1 MAKSTAA
8 FNFSTLDCH
17 RHLIET
23 APPAMS
29 FDPAVNG
36 KSPKAVAAW
45 QGKLRADLR
54 KRLGWQNFAH
64 GKKRC
69 PLKVRSLW
77 QRKTPLGTIEKIVF
91 TSEPKSDV
99 PAYVCLPK
107 SARPPYN
114 WFICVQGHST
124 GMHNSI
130 AVDFKTNKRKI
141 EVEGEQD
148 FAIGCMERGIAA
160 LCIEQ
165 RAFGERQLN
174 YPKYPQLTGSCSGAA
189 THALQLGRTL
199 IGERVY
205 DVDRGIDYLFTRN
218 DVRKSTLG
226 LMGLSGG
233 GTITTFGS
241 AMLSRIKMSMPAGY
255 FCTFKD
261 SIMAMPHCGCNF
273 VPGLLT
279 VAEMADVLGLFAP
292 RPVAVVTGKDDPIF
306 PLHGTKSEFKRL
318 QAIYKA
324 AGAADKCKLVVGD
337 GEHQFFAEQGWKAMF
352 KASGLKA

>member
-1 MAKSTAA
+1 MAKSTPR
-8 FNFSTLDCH
+8 FNFSTHDVH
-17 RHLIET
+17 RHLMAT
-23 APPAMS
+23 RPPSMS
-29 FDPAVNG
+29 FRGRTKKD
-36 KSPKAVAAW
+36 VAAW
-45 QGKLRADLR
+45 QRKLRADVK
-54 KRLGWQNFAH
+54 KRLGWHNFAH
-64 GKKRC
+64 GKQRC
-69 PLKVRSLW
+69 PLKIRSLW
-77 QRKTPLGTIEKIVF
+77 QRQTKLGSIEKIVF

-99 PAYVCLPK
+99 PAYICLPK
-107 SARPPYN
+107 NAEPPYD

-124 GMHNSI
+124 GMHNSV
-130 AVDFKTNKRKI
+130 AVDFKTNTRKI
-141 EVEGEQD
+141 KVEGEQD

-165 RAFGERQLN
+165 RAFGERWLT
-174 YPKYPQLTGSCSGAA
+174 YPTYPQLTGSCSGAA

-199 IGERVY
+199 IAERVY
-205 DVDRGIDYLFTRN
+205 DVDRGIDLLAKRK
-218 DVRKSTLG
+218 DVRMKTLG

-241 AMLSRIKMSMPAGY
+241 AILPRVKMSMPAGY

-292 RPVAVVTGKDDPIF
+292 KPVVVVTGKDDPIF
-306 PLHGTKSEFKRL
+306 PLHGTRSEFRRL
-318 QAIYKA
+318 QGIYKA
-324 AGAADKCKLVVGD
+324 AGAADRCKLVVGD

-352 KASGLKA
+352 NVSGLTG

>member
-1 MAKSTAA
+1 MAKKAPPLHL
-8 FNFSTLDCH
+8 STLDVH
-17 RHLIET
+17 RHLMT
-23 APPAMS
+23 TQPPSMT
-29 FDPAVNG
+29 FRG
-36 KSPKAVAAW
+36 KSRNDVAAW
-45 QGKLRADLR
+45 QKKLRGKL
-54 KRLGWQNFAH
+54 KTMLGWDNLPR
-64 GKKRC
+64 GKDRC
-69 PLKVRSLW
+69 PIKVRSLW
-77 QRKTPLGTIEKIVF
+77 QRETKLGTIEKIVF

-99 PAYVCLPK
+99 PAYICLPK
-107 SARPPYN
+107 RGKPPYN

-130 AVDFKTNKRKI
+130 AVDFKTNTRKI
-141 EVEGEQD
+141 KVEGEQD

-165 RAFGERQLN
+165 RAFGERWLN

-199 IGERVY
+199 IGERVF
-205 DVDRGIDYLFTRN
+205 DVDRGIDLLAQRD
-218 DVRKSTLG
+218 DVRMKTLG
-226 LMGLSGG
+226 LLGLSGG
-233 GTITTFGS
+233 GTITTFAS
-241 AMLSRIKMSMPAGY
+241 ALLPRIKMSMPAGY

-292 RPVAVVTGKDDPIF
+292 KPVVVVTGKDDPIF
-306 PLHGTKSEFKRL
+306 PLRGTRSEFRRL
-318 QAIYKA
+318 QGIYKA
-324 AGAADKCKLVVGD
+324 AGATDKCKLVVGD

-352 KASGLKA
+352 QVSGLKV

>member
-1 MAKSTAA
+1 MAKKAKHT
-8 FNFSTLDCH
+8 FHLSTLECH
-17 RHLIET
+17 KHLMDT
-23 APPAMS
+23 NPPTMS
-29 FDPAVNG
+29 FSG
-36 KSPKAVAAW
+36 RTKKHVADW
-45 QGKLRADLR
+45 QKKLRADV
-54 KRLGWQNFAH
+54 KCRLGWQNFAH
-64 GKKRC
+64 GAKRVD
-69 PLKVRSLW
+69 LNIRSLW
-77 QRKTPLGTIEKIVF
+77 KRQTKLGSIEKIVF

-99 PAYVCLPK
+99 PAYICLPK
-107 SARPPYN
+107 NVEPPYQ

-130 AVDFKTNKRKI
+130 AVDFKSNKRKI
-141 EVEGEQD
+141 KVEGEQD

-165 RAFGERQLN
+165 RAFGERWLN
-174 YPKYPQLTGSCSGAA
+174 YPKYPKLTGSCSGAA

-205 DVDRGIDYLFTRN
+205 DVDRGIDLLAQRD
-218 DVRKSTLG
+218 DVRMKTLG

-241 AMLSRIKMSMPAGY
+241 AVLPRIKMSMPSGY
-255 FCTFKD
+255 FCTFRD

-292 RPVAVVTGKDDPIF
+292 KPVVVVTGKDDPIF
-306 PLHGTKSEFKRL
+306 PVAGTRSEFRRL
-318 QAIYKA
+318 QGIYKA
-324 AGAADKCKLVVGD
+324 AGAADNCKLVVGN
-337 GEHQFFAEQGWKAMF
+337 GEHQFFAAQGWKAMF
-352 KASGLKA
+352 KVGDLKV